1 MKFSRQKDLSEETEA
16 ILNTLQARMVEILN
30 LLTDNYTEESLQIKR
45 IIVSALYSDMRDEN
59 VKALMPFLSQ
69 ELENLNS
76 IPEEILVDPHTKD
89 LILSLAAKILK
100 FFTEV
105 AENYGD
111 SSTFTPEN
119 FEIMNLFRANYFT
132 KIIEF

>member
-1 MKFSRQKDLSEETEA
+1 MSEETEA

-119 FEIMNLFRANYFT
+119 FEIMNLFRVNYFT
-132 KIIEF
+132 KVIEF